1 MTPTA
6 DVSVRVAWHADA
18 PAIAALQISA
28 WRATY
33 ADVLPPKVLDAL
45 PLDAFTAHWETAI
58 ATPKEARQRVL
69 VALERATLRGFTTTA
84 PSTDGDT
91 EPGRDAEVGE
101 IVVDPTARGAGHGS
115 RLLHAAVDTMRSD
128 RFHRATMW
136 LTSTDD
142 DVRQFLTDQGWATDG
157 AFRELDLEGDGAV
170 TVKQI
175 RLHTDLTEPTELPL
189 VR

>member
-18 PAIAALQISA
+18 PAIAALQIAA

-33 ADVLPPKVLDAL
+33 AGLLPAEVLDAL
-45 PLDAFTAHWETAI
+45 PLDTFTAHWETSI
-58 ATPKEARQRVL
+58 STPKEARQRVL
-69 VALERATLRGFTTTA
+69 VALERATLRGFTTTS

-91 EPGRDAEVGE
+91 DPGRDGEVGE
-101 IVVDPTARGAGHGS
+101 LVVDPATRGAGHGS
-115 RLLHAAVDTMRSD
+115 RLLHAAIDTMRSD
-128 RFHRATMW
+128 RFQRAMTW
-136 LTSTDD
+136 LNSTND
-142 DVRQFLTDQGWATDG
+142 DVRRFLTDQGWATDG

-175 RLHTDLTEPTELPL
+175 RLHTDLSEATELPL
-189 VR
+189 VH